1 MKSSQSLA
9 CLFALSLGAASAG
22 LAQDQAAFPPPASP
36 VTATAQGTDPDAKE
50 RDYFTDLELVT
61 QDGESV
67 RFFTDV
73 LKDHVVLINFIFTNC
88 GSACPLLT
96 RSLASVADLL
106 GDDVGKSVRF
116 VSISIDPE
124 RDDPGAMKA
133 FAEKHGA
140 NRPGWL
146 FLTGEKTKIDLIV
159 KKLGQYQ
166 PDVEAHSTMVLAG
179 NVPERHWIKIVPN
192 QPPPAIA
199 ERMRELMGKGFT
211 AFGG

>member
-1 MKSSQSLA
+1 MKSLQSLA
-9 CLFALSLGAASAG
+9 CLFALSLGAATAG
-22 LAQDQAAFPPPASP
+22 LAEGQATPTPPSSP
-36 VTATAQGTDPDAKE
+36 ATANAADPDARE

-96 RSLASVADLL
+96 RSLSSVADLL
-106 GDDVGKSVRF
+106 GDDMGETVRF
-116 VSISIDPE
+116 ISISIDPE
-124 RDDPGAMKA
+124 RDDPAAMKA

-146 FLTGEKTKIDLIV
+146 FLTGDKAKIDLVV

-166 PDVEAHSTMVLAG
+166 PDVEAHSTLVLAG
-179 NVPERHWIKIVPN
+179 NVPERHWTKILPN
-192 QPPPAIA
+192 QPPRAIA
-199 ERMRELMGKGFT
+199 ERMRALMGKGLT
-211 AFGG
+211 AVGG